1 MRESIG
7 SVALYNIIIVFIVV
21 TFAVLAGTMSY
32 SKAFKVNNRIIN
44 AIEKYEGYN
53 EKSAAEIDEQLLSI
67 GYEINTGTNDCTNVR
82 KDVALYNNS
91 ERNYNPNYEFCIYK
105 NGVDT
110 SEWKGRYFEYGVISY
125 IYIDIPFLGDFV
137 RIPVYGKTRKIFE
150 FEKDNAPIISG
161 TTYSISASY
170 SGSNYTEHK
179 SKIDNKIPVFSTTI
193 STTDLSNYLVVK
205 RIGSDGSSEEITSG
219 NYNIVS
225 SGSSTVSNYT
235 VCRFK
240 IKYDKYVSSEL
251 TYYLTNGNCIKTN

>member
-53 EKSAAEIDEQLLSI
+53 EKSATEIDAQLLSI
-67 GYEINTGTNDCTNVR
+67 GYDMKPGINNCTNVR
-82 KDVALYNNS
+82 KGVALYNNS

-110 SEWKGRYFEYGVISY
+110 SEWKDRYFEYGVISY
-125 IYIDIPFLGDFV
+125 IYIDLPVFGDFF

-150 FEKDNAPIISG
+150 FEKNNAPIISG

-179 SKIDNKIPVFSTTI
+179 SKIDKIPVFSTTI